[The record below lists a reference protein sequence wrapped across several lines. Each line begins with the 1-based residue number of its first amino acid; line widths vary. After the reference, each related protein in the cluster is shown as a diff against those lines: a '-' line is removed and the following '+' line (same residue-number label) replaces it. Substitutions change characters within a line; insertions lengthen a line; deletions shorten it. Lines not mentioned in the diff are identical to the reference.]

1 MQEEKSQLNKVDNVK
16 GEALTV
22 DVPATEALAT
32 AQHSWQSLD
41 QERIFSCVSGR
52 VKLRKRGSDYQRKN
66 LRLNR
71 AATRACS
78 SWRFIYFTVAFAL
91 SWRSWNLYSTV
102 NIPSSGPA
110 QLKPLLNCKAFKADK
125 CSSWLNWAV
134 SECFIHKGINY
145 PINSGIY
152 EFRYMNSWKFNS
164 WMN

>member
-78 SWRFIYFTVAFAL
+78 S
-91 SWRSWNLYSTV
+91 
-102 NIPSSGPA
+102 
-110 QLKPLLNCKAFKADK
+110 
-125 CSSWLNWAV
+125 
-134 SECFIHKGINY
+134 
-145 PINSGIY
+145 
-152 EFRYMNSWKFNS
+152 
-164 WMN
+164 